1 MSDIFFVS
9 KVFSQAF
16 LSGFSMEFHQ
26 CDWSI
31 VYVDCLSVLISLASP
46 INHRK
51 TFCFRFPIL
60 ALLTKMYN
68 QKLQIRATVY

>member
-1 MSDIFFVS
+1 
-9 KVFSQAF
+9 
-16 LSGFSMEFHQ
+16 MEFHQ

-31 VYVDCLSVLISLASP
+31 VYMDCLSVLISLASL
-46 INHRK
+46 
-51 TFCFRFPIL
+51 TSFRFPIL

>member
-9 KVFSQAF
+9 KVFLTGVSF
-16 LSGFSMEFHQ
+16 GVFNGVPSMRLEH
-26 CDWSI
+26 
-31 VYVDCLSVLISLASP
+31 CLYGLFIRLDFFGLF
-46 INHRK
+46 NHRK
-51 TFCFRFPIL
+51 TFRFRFPIL